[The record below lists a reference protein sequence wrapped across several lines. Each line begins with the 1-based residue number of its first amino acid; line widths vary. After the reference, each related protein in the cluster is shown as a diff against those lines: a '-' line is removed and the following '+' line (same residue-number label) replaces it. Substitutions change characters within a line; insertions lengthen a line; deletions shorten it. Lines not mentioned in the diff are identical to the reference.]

1 MLKVEDLIY
10 GDIVAF
16 EFNGNTAVLELSDS
30 QGYFEYA
37 VGLWFDSNCVG
48 EHNNVWVS
56 DYIEHLDLDYKNN
69 LRYANEEEIK
79 RYYSVVVSYIS
90 SDNER
95 YQEEI
100 EKLRKR
106 LRAIH
111 NISKE

>member
-16 EFNGNTAVLELSDS
+16 EFNGNTAVLELSDN